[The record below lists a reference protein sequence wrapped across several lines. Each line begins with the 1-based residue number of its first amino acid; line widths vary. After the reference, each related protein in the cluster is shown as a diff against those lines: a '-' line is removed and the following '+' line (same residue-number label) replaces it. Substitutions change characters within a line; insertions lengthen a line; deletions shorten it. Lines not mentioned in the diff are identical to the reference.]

1 MRDQQYRPGLTFYE
15 VLTLA
20 VKDFTANGYDSVER
34 LITWVTR
41 VKEAATR
48 TLIPLSVLTEKL
60 NEHFR
65 STYRRQVDNAGIL
78 KRHPGVSR
86 FTLDNVKP
94 KLRSELDKAIYASA
108 DLIKLNRDRAVADT
122 IQRLSGWATSVPP
135 GGTDVPDEL
144 AERTIIR
151 KPMASLPFVERR
163 VIIDQGHKLVSN
175 LNNIVA
181 VDGGAIA
188 AKWNSHGAHDANYNA
203 RIDHKRRD
211 GTTYIVRGSWADV
224 QGFVT
229 GSYTDEIEKPGEFVF
244 CRCWYTYLYNI
255 RSLPPANV
263 TDAGRD
269 ELRRVK
275 AMLR

>member
-1 MRDQQYRPGLTFYE
+1 MLEWKPGLSFYE

-20 VKDFTANGYDSVER
+20 VRDFTEHGYDSVER

-48 TLIPLSVLTEKL
+48 TLIPLSILTEKL

-65 STYRRQVDNAGIL
+65 STYRRQVDGGSIL
-78 KRHPGVSR
+78 RRHPGVSR

-94 KLRSELDKAIYASA
+94 KLRSELDKAIFASS
-108 DLIKLNRDRAVADT
+108 DLIKLNRERAVSDT

-135 GGTDVPDEL
+135 GGTDVPDER
-144 AERTIIR
+144 AERTVIR

-175 LNNIVA
+175 LNSIVA

-188 AKWNSHGAHDANYNA
+188 AKWNSHGTHDANYNA
-203 RIDHKRRD
+203 RVDHKRRD
-211 GTTYIVRGSWADV
+211 GSTFIVRGSWADL

-229 GSYTDEIEKPGEFVF
+229 GPYTDEIEKPGELIF
-244 CRCWYTYLYNI
+244 CRCWYTYLYNL
-255 RSLPPANV
+255 RSLPPANI
-263 TDAGRD
+263 TDKGKA
-269 ELRRVK
+269 ELQRVRALLK
-275 AMLR
+275 